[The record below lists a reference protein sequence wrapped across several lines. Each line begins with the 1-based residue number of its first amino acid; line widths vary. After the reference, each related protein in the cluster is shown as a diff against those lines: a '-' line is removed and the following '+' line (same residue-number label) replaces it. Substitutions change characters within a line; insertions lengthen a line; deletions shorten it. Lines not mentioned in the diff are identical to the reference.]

1 MRKALFIGLGFIL
14 STVTASISWADGKR
28 QLEQLSSQV
37 PTLWQNYRPI
47 CVMGLEAEKQLRVD
61 ARLQMLDIRMSSEE
75 LQSALNSVGAP
86 VLTAVWQ
93 KNAWQRMGLLEL
105 QALQP
110 EEREEFREYYFKLQ
124 TNKPNQTRQDL
135 ITELQQ
141 TAQQL
146 NMALREGIWKTCY
159 ALGMEGLAQEQ
170 LEAALENR
178 WQKQRDNVDRQ
189 LEKELGSFF
198 FYSYRQIGNEELKQF
213 AQLQLDVLPWT
224 ESMAGGIKQHF
235 TNLRQQLMT
244 EPLTVIPTT
253 DPADAPFPANRPW
266 TPAPSQSPFQP

>member
-1 MRKALFIGLGFIL
+1 MRKAFYIGLTFVL
-14 STVTASISWADGKR
+14 STVVTSISWADGKR

-37 PTLWQNYRPI
+37 PALWKNYRPI
-47 CVMGLEAEKQLRVD
+47 CVMGLEAEKQMRVD
-61 ARLQMLDIRMSSEE
+61 TRLQMLDLRMSSDE
-75 LQSALNSVGAP
+75 LKSALNSVGAP
-86 VLTAVWQ
+86 VLTAVW
-93 KNAWQRMGLLEL
+93 KKSAWKRMGLLEL

-124 TNKPNQTRQDL
+124 TNEPNQTRQDL

-146 NMALREGIWKTCY
+146 NLALREGIWKTCH

-178 WQKQRDNVDRQ
+178 WQKQRDNVDRH
-189 LEKELGSFF
+189 LEKELGSFY

-213 AQLQLDVLPWT
+213 AQLQVDILPWT
-224 ESMAGGIKQHF
+224 ESMVGGIKQHF
-235 TNLRQQLMT
+235 TELRQQLMSK
-244 EPLTVIPTT
+244 PLSAMPTT
-253 DPADAPFPANRPW
+253 DPTGEPFPASRPW